1 MPGAPGPPA
10 RRPAPSTF
18 AAAHRALVRRAAE
31 LDAVGLVREFVA
43 LCTAPGPPLDAAE
56 LEHAAAELVSA
67 LQRARHSVRAAG
79 ACAATHIRS
88 AYAHRDHRM
97 LAVAFELV
105 IQLAKGDQ
113 DIYAELVDVR
123 RGCYVPHLVYRMA
136 HHIRAGHFASRT
148 GIIAPEPRAPAL
160 PVPGRTASPPPE
172 HDAVH
177 TLPIVLCEQSV
188 RLLTDLCCHVCLSRR
203 DLRALDATFVEHLLA
218 QIEATWALEAQNTA
232 LTLLVAALNEQY
244 MAAHTPNLVVGV
256 LARGMHKTFGE
267 NLVFMLNRSS
277 SAVPDG
283 MCVHLLVL
291 KVLDQ
296 LFGSAATAQCLYTND
311 LRVLV
316 DVILR
321 ELHDLPLESEVLHQ
335 VYLQVFLALVT
346 HTQLQSIPYKCEEAR
361 RLFVALTESGRLTYV
376 SQRTRDMAQMCL
388 DSEWCGGAGS
398 GTGALPLAM
407 LHSAAAAACLG
418 TAPIEDAAWPAADD
432 AADALDTDM
441 AALDLGF
448 FARRRAPPPPTSLP
462 TTPKIA
468 TPELVPTP
476 PSEEAGAFRRSE
488 FATSMPELMREP
500 EPTPAPA
507 PPADEARSMRARFL
521 GIFTRRTD
529 GQRATATPQP
539 PAPSP
544 RRRAPPPP
552 PR

>member
-1 MPGAPGPPA
+1 M
-10 RRPAPSTF
+10 
-18 AAAHRALVRRAAE
+18 
-31 LDAVGLVREFVA
+31 GLVREFVA

-56 LEHAAAELVSA
+56 LEHAAAELVGA

-79 ACAATHIRS
+79 ACAATHIRN

-97 LAVAFELV
+97 LAAAFELL
-105 IQLAKGDQ
+105 IHLAKSDR

-136 HHIRAGHFASRT
+136 HHIRAGHFAART
-148 GIIAPEPRAPAL
+148 GIVAPEPRAPAL
-160 PVPGRTASPPPE
+160 PVPGGTASPPPE
-172 HDAVH
+172 LDAVH

-188 RLLTDLCCHVCLSRR
+188 RLLTDMCCHVRLSRR
-203 DLRALDATFVEHLLA
+203 DLRALDAAFVEHLLA
-218 QIEATWALEAQNTA
+218 QIEATRALEAQNAA

-244 MAAHTPNLVVGV
+244 MAAHAPNIVVGV
-256 LARGMHKTFGE
+256 LARGVHKTFGE
-267 NLVFMLNRSS
+267 NLVFMLNRTS
-277 SAVPDG
+277 SAAPDG

-321 ELHDLPLESEVLHQ
+321 ELHDLPLENEVLHQ

-346 HTQLQSIPYKCEEAR
+346 HTQLQGMPYKHDEAR

-407 LHSAAAAACLG
+407 LRSAAAAACLG
-418 TAPIEDAAWPAADD
+418 ITPIEDAAWPAADD
-432 AADALDTDM
+432 AADPLDTDM
-441 AALDLGF
+441 AALDLGLF
-448 FARRRAPPPPTSLP
+448 TRRRAPPPPTSLP
-462 TTPKIA
+462 TTPKIV

-476 PSEEAGAFRRSE
+476 PSEEAGAFRHSE

-500 EPTPAPA
+500 SPGPAPA
-507 PPADEARSMRARFL
+507 TAPAPARAPAAAPEARSMRTRFL
-521 GIFTRRTD
+521 GMFTRRTD
-529 GQRATATPQP
+529 GRRTAPTSAPTSPPP